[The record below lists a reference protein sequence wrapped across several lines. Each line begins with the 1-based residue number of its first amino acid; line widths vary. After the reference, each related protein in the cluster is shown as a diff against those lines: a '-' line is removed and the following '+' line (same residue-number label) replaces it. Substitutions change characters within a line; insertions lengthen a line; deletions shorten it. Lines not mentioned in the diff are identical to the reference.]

1 MIASRPCWT
10 LPRGDPRD
18 SELEGAGTVTDR
30 EADLYA
36 QWERSAGR
44 GVWGPGGKY
53 RIIHQGKRNGGPGP
67 DFLGAVMVF
76 PDGRVR
82 RGDVEIHLRREGWR
96 QHRHRWDPR
105 YRQVILHV
113 IAAGSLEGVPQGRW
127 RVIPTV
133 SLPREPLAF
142 QPLCEAIPLALSGF
156 RDQADFLRTL
166 ALQRWWRRSAGW
178 NGQDTRDVL
187 DALARR
193 LGPDHHRLAL
203 GKWWLT
209 LLPGEENLFYFLS
222 GVIGHLPSGST
233 GKIRKG
239 LPGRVTFLSALAFIY
254 HHTPGSLWTWSLEEA
269 RQLVQDLRERGLPTP
284 TRPFLIEVVGNWLL
298 PLSSAKTGTD
308 RFDEWYRLPLGWS
321 YGRVRRHVERLGLQR
336 PANFGQQQG
345 LLEWIE
351 SLCQPAECACCPVA
365 EAAGDF

>member
-10 LPRGDPRD
+10 LPRCEPRLGL
-18 SELEGAGTVTDR
+18 LEGAGATSDR
-30 EADLYA
+30 ELDLYA

-44 GVWGPGGKY
+44 SVYGLAGKY

-67 DFLGAVMVF
+67 DFLGAAMVF
-76 PDGRVR
+76 PDGTVR

-96 QHRHRWDPR
+96 QHRHRWDPC

-113 IAAGSLEGVPQGRW
+113 IAAGTLEAVPQERW
-127 RVIPTV
+127 RVVPTV
-133 SLPREPLAF
+133 SLPREPVSF
-142 QPLCEAIPLALSGF
+142 QPLCEAIPRALSGF
-156 RDQADFLRTL
+156 RAQADFLRTL
-166 ALQRWWRRSAGW
+166 AMQRWWRRLADL
-178 NGQDTRDVL
+178 NGRESRNVL

-203 GKWWLT
+203 VKLWLAPG
-209 LLPGEENLFYFLS
+209 PGEEDLFSFVS
-222 GVIGHLPSGST
+222 GMMARLPLEAT
-233 GKIRKG
+233 GRIRKE
-239 LPGRVTFLSALAFIY
+239 LPGRLVFLSALA
-254 HHTPGSLWTWSLEEA
+254 HTYNRTPSSLWAWALEEA
-269 RQLVQDLRERGLPTP
+269 RQLVQQLREGGLPIP
-284 TRPFLIEVVGNWLL
+284 TRPFLIESVGNWLL
-298 PLSSAKTGTD
+298 PLSSANTGAD
-308 RFDEWYRLPLGWS
+308 RFDEWYRLPLGWT

-351 SLCQPAECACCPVA
+351 SLCQPAECACCPAA